1 MSRRKLVST
10 TAPTLVTDKFV
21 KFDLERTQLFIEL
34 ENDKNIIKFIAN
46 VPLNSYFSIGF
57 GSTMTNTDMILWQ
70 A

>member
-1 MSRRKLVST
+1 MSHRKLVST
-10 TAPTLVTDKFV
+10 TVPTLVTDKFV
-21 KFDLERTQLFIEL
+21 KYDLERTQLFIEL

-57 GSTMTNTDMILWQ
+57 GPTMKNTDMILWQ